1 MWGFRSAAASSSMKA
16 TSLAHAR
23 LLAAPNEFSRASL
36 FTEGY
41 SMMAGG
47 STSIPNCFD
56 TETK

>member
-1 MWGFRSAAASSSMKA
+1 MRRLSFRGVVITKA

-23 LLAAPNEFSRASL
+23 LLAALNEFSGAAL
-36 FTEGY
+36 FVEGY

-47 STSIPNCFD
+47 ASIPNRFD